1 MEGEY
6 EGERG
11 EPTVRAGWVE
21 GDEGVSGIL
30 KRRRVGERAR
40 ELGADFT
47 LLESPRPREAK
58 GQEAQPADAQ
68 ASVESSDHLI
78 GINLMN

>member
-1 MEGEY
+1 M
-6 EGERG
+6 
-11 EPTVRAGWVE
+11 E

-47 LLESPRPREAK
+47 RLVMPRVGK
-58 GQEAQPADAQ
+58 NLK
-68 ASVESSDHLI
+68 DHSARHERSIHILF
-78 GINLMN
+78 